1 MHLDVYFRV
10 TEKAPG
16 PSVMVLS
23 VTTFSNLHSPGP
35 NVNRSKKIK
44 TLN

>member
-16 PSVMVLS
+16 PSVIVLS
-23 VTTFSNLHSPGP
+23 VTTFSKWHSAGP
-35 NVNRSKKIK
+35 NVNHSKKYR
-44 TLN
+44 N